1 MCFSF
6 TMLAPC
12 FLLGLLLLCLVLQL
26 VCRWSLQQC
35 SLSVFSQFSMSSF
48 LIFWILFC
56 FVLLLLLHCDVGFY
70 FSLLGAL
77 SLHLV
82 LQLVHQWSFLTM
94 LIVYFLTIFGES
106 FFIFWI
112 MFCFTSFFVS
122 WLRLLIFSLIGTL
135 FLHWCCDFYIGE
147 HHQ

>member
-1 MCFSF
+1 
-6 TMLAPC
+6 
-12 FLLGLLLLCLVLQL
+12 
-26 VCRWSLQQC
+26 
-35 SLSVFSQFSMSSF
+35 
-48 LIFWILFC
+48 
-56 FVLLLLLHCDVGFY
+56 LLHCDVGFY